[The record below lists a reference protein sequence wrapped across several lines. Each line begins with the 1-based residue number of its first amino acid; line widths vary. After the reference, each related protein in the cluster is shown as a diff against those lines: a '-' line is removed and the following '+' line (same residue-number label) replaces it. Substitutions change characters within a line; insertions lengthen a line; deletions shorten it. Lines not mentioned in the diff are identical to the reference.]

1 MDLMKKLIILF
12 FIFTPFFKL
21 LASENLVIVQSV
33 SNTKKTFVIRKG
45 RDAGVSKGQL
55 SLFST
60 TDISFTARAKEVTR
74 HYSLWV
80 VIDKEANVP
89 FVRDE
94 VVSYTSSLERV
105 WNEVILTKL
114 KEVEVQKE
122 ENFLRDITRSYLT
135 ARAAWG
141 FAITQSTSEVQ
152 AESLESRSGLHIEGT
167 YSTRVNRHLEFGGG
181 IRYDKDSA
189 RGVNPERT
197 IPSTRTFLIADVTY
211 HFNQL
216 KDSRSHLYAAIGG
229 GIGQSSTTVGESTKT
244 GNATILPYFRFGYE
258 TSPRGS
264 SFALLVEL
272 QIESVVAKET
282 FTEGEE
288 QSTSMVNSK
297 VSMGI
302 RF

>member
-1 MDLMKKLIILF
+1 MKKILIFLF
-12 FIFTPFFKL
+12 LITPYL
-21 LASENLVIVQSV
+21 APLASENLVIVQSV
-33 SNTKKTFVIRKG
+33 SNSKKTFVIRKG
-45 RDAGVSKGQL
+45 RDAGISKGQI

-60 TDISFTARAKEVTR
+60 TDISFTSRAKEVTR

-80 VIDKEANVP
+80 VIDKQANVP

-94 VVSYTSSLERV
+94 VVTYTSSLERV

-114 KEVEVQKE
+114 KEVEMQKE
-122 ENFLRDITRSYLT
+122 ENFLKDITRNYLT

-141 FAITQSTSEVQ
+141 FALSQSTSEVQ
-152 AESLESRSGLHIEGT
+152 TESLESRSGLHLEGT
-167 YSTRVNRHLEFGGG
+167 YSTRINRHLEFGGG

-189 RGVNPERT
+189 KGVNPDRT
-197 IPSTRTFLIADVTY
+197 IPSTRTFLVADVTY

-216 KDSRSHLYAAIGG
+216 KGSRSHLYAGIGG
-229 GIGQSSTTVGESTKT
+229 GVGQSTTTVGDSTKT
-244 GNATILPYFRFGYE
+244 GNATILPYFRFGFE
-258 TSPRGS
+258 TTPKGS
-264 SFALLVEL
+264 GFALLMEL
-272 QIESVVAKET
+272 QIESVVANET

-297 VSMGI
+297 FSIGI